1 MLPLLLASP
10 VVPSV
15 ALDDPEAEPMPGAS
29 AHAVTPITS
38 ARHLTQRTR
47 FIVHAHATC
56 YGEPV
61 LPGLTYLAL
70 ATGWA
75 APADPAAVAQGSLAM
90 PCQWPTVVSFR
101 TSDEKCTATLV
112 HPRVI
117 VTAAHCLEA
126 SSPGRVRLGEQYQPA
141 AFMVEVERCGL
152 DPDYPR
158 THAPSSDVGYCVL
171 AEPVEGIPA
180 TPLLTGCETAWLH
193 AGLPAVIA
201 GFGQTETDE
210 GFGTKRYAFTALDSE
225 LRDDGTVYVGDD
237 EVNGCLGDSGGPA
250 FVQSP
255 AGTWHA
261 LGVLVFGPA
270 CGQGPVLYRALYD
283 RIAWLEAET
292 GFDLSPCHDAHG
304 GWEAGPACGP
314 IALDPLARD
323 TSWADRCTSAQ
334 AEAPACPAPV
344 PEADTVDPMHTTDDP
359 VLAADDDATGCACR
373 AAPGSDTLI
382 TAWLAL
388 VLLTTRRRGSA
399 DDFAPSSGQGRRA
412 FDTHR
417 DVVHQHRASGA

>member
-1 MLPLLLASP
+1 MN
-10 VVPSV
+10 
-15 ALDDPEAEPMPGAS
+15 
-29 AHAVTPITS
+29 
-38 ARHLTQRTR
+38 
-47 FIVHAHATC
+47 
-56 YGEPV
+56 PV
-61 LPGLTYLAL
+61 LWLAYLAL

-75 APADPAAVAQGSLAM
+75 APTDPAAVAEGSLAM

-126 SSPGRVRLGEQYQPA
+126 SSPGRVRVGEQYQPA
-141 AFMVEVERCGL
+141 AFTIDVERCGL

-180 TPLLTGCETAWLH
+180 TPLLTACEVAWLH

-210 GFGTKRYAFTALDSE
+210 GFGTKRYAFTALDSA

-255 AGTWHA
+255 AGTWHT

-270 CGQGPVLYRALYD
+270 CGQGPVLYRALHD

-292 GFDLSPCHDAHG
+292 GLDLSPCHDADG
-304 GWEAGPACGP
+304 GWEPGPACGP
-314 IALDPLARD
+314 LALDPLTGD
-323 TSWADRCTSAQ
+323 TSWADRCTSAR
-334 AEAPACPAPV
+334 AEAPACPATV
-344 PEADTVDPMHTTDDP
+344 ADTGPNDPQDPLDDP
-359 VLAADDDATGCACR
+359 ALADDDDATGCACR
-373 AAPGSDTLI
+373 AAGSDTHVV
-382 TAWLAL
+382 AWLSL
-388 VLLTTRRRGSA
+388 VLAAR
-399 DDFAPSSGQGRRA
+399 P
-412 FDTHR
+412 
-417 DVVHQHRASGA
+417 RASRARATSTSRS